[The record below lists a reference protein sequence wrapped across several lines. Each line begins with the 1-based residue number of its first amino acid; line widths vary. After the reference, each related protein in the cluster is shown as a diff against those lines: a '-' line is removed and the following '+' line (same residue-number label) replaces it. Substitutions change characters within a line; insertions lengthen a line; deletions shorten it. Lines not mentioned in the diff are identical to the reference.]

1 MTADHL
7 PLFHPAFP
15 WPPWDPEPRCCPDRP
30 QPWHRLARS
39 RLVLRRRVATIFL
52 LSVFQDKLNVK
63 RCEGGVKLNVF
74 SGFLMVR
81 EVGFEPTNPC
91 GTGASGLRIQGL
103 VSASLTW
110 LGNSGHDR
118 HRTGARLPRFQAPPA
133 RLSRVWEG
141 PNLVFP
147 MNLLDSVDLEF
158 LGKTGVV
165 T

>member
-15 WPPWDPEPRCCPDRP
+15 WPPWDPDPRCCPDRP

-118 HRTGARLPRFQAPPA
+118 HRTGARLPRFQAPPHVSA
-133 RLSRVWEG
+133 AFGRALIWSSH
-141 PNLVFP
+141 
-147 MNLLDSVDLEF
+147 DS
-158 LGKTGVV
+158 
-165 T
+165 